1 MSFHNVAVQETV
13 IMGAILAF
21 LISKKH
27 ANVDLECNG
36 CALHVDDKSSSSEE
50 EAPQPIVHK
59 KFAMEEKSAK
69 RNGID

>member
-1 MSFHNVAVQETV
+1 VSFHNVAVQETV

-50 EAPQPIVHK
+50 DAPPIVHR